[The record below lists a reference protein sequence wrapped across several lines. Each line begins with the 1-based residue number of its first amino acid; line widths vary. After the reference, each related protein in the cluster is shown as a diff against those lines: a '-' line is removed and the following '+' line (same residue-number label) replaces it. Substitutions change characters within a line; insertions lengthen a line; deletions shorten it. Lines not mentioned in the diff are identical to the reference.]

1 MIGRPSNVKVFFNN
15 KYVLQIDTLT
25 NGRMKWVRVTIA
37 CSIYVLVWM
46 LVALY
51 WQHNIFGVFLY
62 SVKSSSYVF
71 CLYYMQNWNK
81 ALLTYLLSIYI
92 YLLEH
97 CLIWPHLHCKSTL
110 FMMISRRVP
119 WLKQKRITRSKLTW
133 FLKENSCC
141 PTSCPIVMVFL
152 FRDMFHCFVYMDHIY
167 FYYFL

>member
-46 LVALY
+46 LVALH

-71 CLYYMQNWNK
+71 CLYYMPNWNK
-81 ALLTYLLSIYI
+81 VLLTYLLSIYI

-110 FMMISRRVP
+110 FMMISWRVP

-152 FRDMFHCFVYMDHIY
+152 FRDMFHCFVYMDHRF